1 MLKNA
6 DADKADLL
14 EQRVLELWDRIYQA
28 WMMTSTDVPGSMG
41 PKVSSSAVYA
51 SWESFLDGVMKTPEL
66 LNLDGLMQFGKEN
79 VGMLSSLL
87 ESLWDILKGNV
98 SLLFQSSV
106 TIFSV
111 VLGGGSAVINFLI
124 NSVSTGFNIFFNSK
138 KYMYCL
144 DMQWIIV
151 TVY

>member
-1 MLKNA
+1 M
-6 DADKADLL
+6 
-14 EQRVLELWDRIYQA
+14 
-28 WMMTSTDVPGSMG
+28 
-41 PKVSSSAVYA
+41 
-51 SWESFLDGVMKTPEL
+51 
-66 LNLDGLMQFGKEN
+66 NLDGLMQFGKEN

-124 NSVSTGFNIFFNSK
+124 NSVSSHFFLLESS
-138 KYMYCL
+138 
-144 DMQWIIV
+144 
-151 TVY
+151 T